1 MGGRVWTPAEDQQLR
16 AAKGRYGQLAAVG
29 RQIGRSPGAVRVRLH
44 ALRSQDPGIEHA
56 AADVEHAR
64 APAYPVRTEAPPA
77 PPGPGPGEPGRAAPS
92 SSRRHHEEIERRI
105 NERVRSLLAAKQEET
120 S

>member
-1 MGGRVWTPAEDQQLR
+1 MGGRVWTQAEDEQLR

-56 AADVEHAR
+56 R
-64 APAYPVRTEAPPA
+64 APAYPVRTETPPA
-77 PPGPGPGEPGRAAPS
+77 PQDRVNPAGPP
-92 SSRRHHEEIERRI
+92 RRHNEEIERRI
-105 NERVRSLLAAKQEET
+105 NERVRSLLAARQEET

>member
-1 MGGRVWTPAEDQQLR
+1 MGGRVWTQAEDRQLR
-16 AAKGRYGQLAAVG
+16 AAKGRYGQLAALG

-44 ALRSQDPGIEHA
+44 ALRSQDPATEPAGIEHA
-56 AADVEHAR
+56 RE
-64 APAYPVRTEAPPA
+64 PAYPVRTEAAPA
-77 PPGPGPGEPGRAAPS
+77 PPGPGEPGRAAPQAS
-92 SSRRHHEEIERRI
+92 SSRRHNEEIERRI

>member
-1 MGGRVWTPAEDQQLR
+1 MGGRVWTPAEDRQLL

-44 ALRSQDPGIEHA
+44 ALRSQDPGIDPA
-56 AADVEHAR
+56 GIEHAR
-64 APAYPVRTEAPPA
+64 APAYPVSTEAPPA
-77 PPGPGPGEPGRAAPS
+77 PPGPGPGEPGRR
-92 SSRRHHEEIERRI
+92 SRRHNEEIERRI
-105 NERVRSLLAAKQEET
+105 NERVRSLLAARQEET

>member
-1 MGGRVWTPAEDQQLR
+1 MGGRVWTPAEDRKLL

-44 ALRSQDPGIEHA
+44 ALRSQDPATEPAGI
-56 AADVEHAR
+56 EHAR

-77 PPGPGPGEPGRAAPS
+77 PPGPGPGEPGRR
-92 SSRRHHEEIERRI
+92 SRRHNEEIERRI